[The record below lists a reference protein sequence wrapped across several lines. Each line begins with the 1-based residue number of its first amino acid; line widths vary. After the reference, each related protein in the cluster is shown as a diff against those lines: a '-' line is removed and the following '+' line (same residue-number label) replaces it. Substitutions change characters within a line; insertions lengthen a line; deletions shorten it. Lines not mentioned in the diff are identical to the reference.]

1 MRFHGRLMS
10 AIFAFGCIV
19 SLRPLGAQPATNSV
33 NCDAGDTIRGALPG
47 LRPGDTLVVRGTC
60 NEGVTIP
67 PEMANV
73 TFDGDGTASIR
84 SPGIG
89 FQVLGRAI
97 TIRGFDI
104 TAVRNGINV
113 LRGGTAI
120 IDGNT
125 IHDTGGSGLPGT
137 GLGINVAQNAF
148 ASMVNNTIRN
158 NANVGIIVQEASG
171 GRIGYTDILEAGLPN
186 VIEGNGFGIRVSRTA
201 IASIV
206 GATIVGNRMDGI
218 HVERGSHAD
227 IANNTISGNQGNGIT
242 VIDNS
247 SVFFEL
253 PGVVLPNK
261 TDPDWRNE
269 GFGISCT
276 VGGSVSKALG
286 TLAGSKGAVDFGRSC
301 VDNVT
306 G

>member
-1 MRFHGRLMS
+1 MELSRDTGAGRHQRAFRVGYDESYLAGNNRLQPYLDQGDIVRFHGILMFVM
-10 AIFAFGCIV
+10 AALGCLV
-19 SLRPLGAQPATNSV
+19 SLQPLGAQPAIRSV
-33 NCDAGDTIRGALPG
+33 NCDAGDTIRAALPG

-73 TFDGDGTASIR
+73 TFEGDGTANIR

-158 NANVGIIVQEASG
+158 NANVGIFVQEASG
-171 GRIGYTDILEAGLPN
+171 GRIGYTDVLETGLPN
-186 VIEGNGFGIRVSRTA
+186 IIWANGYGIRVSRTA

-206 GATIVGNRMDGI
+206 GATIIGNRMDGI
-218 HVERGSHAD
+218 HVERAPAPQLLTTSPRCDLNLRLQTRWRSQA
-227 IANNTISGNQGNGIT
+227 QG
-242 VIDNS
+242 
-247 SVFFEL
+247 
-253 PGVVLPNK
+253 
-261 TDPDWRNE
+261 W
-269 GFGISCT
+269 C
-276 VGGSVSKALG
+276 
-286 TLAGSKGAVDFGRSC
+286 
-301 VDNVT
+301 
-306 G
+306 

>member
-1 MRFHGRLMS
+1 M
-10 AIFAFGCIV
+10 
-19 SLRPLGAQPATNSV
+19 SLRPLGAQPAIRSV

-47 LRPGDTLVVRGTC
+47 LRAGDTLAVRGIC

-73 TFDGDGTASIR
+73 TFDGDGTARIR

-97 TIRGFDI
+97 TIKGFDV

-113 LRGGTAI
+113 LRGATAI

-148 ASMVNNTIRN
+148 ASIVNNTIRN
-158 NANVGIIVQEASG
+158 NANTGIFVQEGSG
-171 GRIGYTDILEAGLPN
+171 GRIGYTDIVETVLPN
-186 VIEGNGFGIRVSRTA
+186 IIWENGYGIRVSRTA

-206 GATIVGNRMDGI
+206 GATIIANRLDGI

-247 SVFFEL
+247 SVSFEL
-253 PGVVLPNK
+253 PGIVLPNK
-261 TDPDWRNE
+261 TGTDWRNE

-276 VGGSVSKALG
+276 VGGSVSGTLG
-286 TLAGSKGAVDFGRSC
+286 TLVGSKGAVDFGRSC
-301 VDNVT
+301 VDNISR
-306 G
+306 